1 MSIYNNENL
10 HNGIKIAKV
19 SQYLANAKYTLKRAQ
34 RIEILSDWRN
44 LAKSGHT
51 DLSKWL
57 IFLLSVFA
65 QFLKWVILSL
75 ICCLSLQ
82 TWIQFLQH
90 TNVENDPPR

>member
-10 HNGIKIAKV
+10 HNLIEIAKV
-19 SQYLANAKYTLKRAQ
+19 GQYLANAKYTLKRAQ

-65 QFLKWVILSL
+65 QFLKWVILIL